1 MRMEI
6 LRALLLGVFL
16 VIGST
21 ALYVTLIVRP
31 FAQAALTGTSG
42 LDPENVIA
50 ASTIHSPAYWV
61 MAVIFFISGFAIV
74 FFRLR
79 PTP

>member
-6 LRALLLGVFL
+6 LRALLLGVFM

-21 ALYVTLIVRP
+21 AVYVTSIVRSV
-31 FAQAALTGTSG
+31 AGAALPGTSG
-42 LDPENVIA
+42 LDPEKGIA
-50 ASTIHSPAYWV
+50 ALTIHSPAYWL
-61 MAVIFFISGFAIV
+61 MAVIFLISGFVIV
-74 FFRLR
+74 LFRLR

>member
-6 LRALLLGVFL
+6 LRALLLGVFM

-21 ALYVTLIVRP
+21 AVYITSIPRSV
-31 FAQAALTGTSG
+31 AQPALPGTSG
-42 LDPENVIA
+42 LDSENVIA

-61 MAVIFFISGFAIV
+61 MAVIFLISGFVIIL
-74 FFRLR
+74 FRLR